1 MRSNAMQRGVLT
13 LAGVVSAL
21 AAGAAVAQMATGA
34 TETSPRV
41 DAIRKAGALRVGVLA
56 NAPWLIENMS
66 GQGEAWSGPAWILAQ
81 EYARRLKV
89 KLEPIPVS
97 HETKVPVLASNQVDI
112 SITPLAE
119 TPERLKVVDFIIY
132 SNTSVCMFGLSSNPK
147 FSAAKSVDD
156 LNKPGVTIAYYTGG
170 GEGGWVK
177 ERFRKAQLRGVAVAG
192 AAPTVAASVGSSLT
206 RIVSGCGGAIL
217 RLYGPRWLKPVVVLY
232 IDYMRAIP
240 VLVVIVWTFFALPIA
255 AGLTMPPFAAALLA
269 LTIHL
274 AAYAAEIVRAGIESV
289 RPGQT
294 RAALTLGMSRRQ
306 VLRRIILPQ
315 ASVRML
321 PAFGSL
327 LSITI
332 KDTAIA
338 SVIAVPELMR
348 QSETL
353 AGQSFQPLEVYTFAM
368 LVYFVLL
375 FPVTRGVDRFY
386 RSVAHLGRS

>member
-1 MRSNAMQRGVLT
+1 MEFDFSVIGDHARF
-13 LAGVVSAL
+13 LAYGIAITVALSVVSGL
-21 AAGAAVAQMATGA
+21 
-34 TETSPRV
+34 TS
-41 DAIRKAGALRVGVLA
+41 
-56 NAPWLIENMS
+56 
-66 GQGEAWSGPAWILAQ
+66 
-81 EYARRLKV
+81 
-89 KLEPIPVS
+89 
-97 HETKVPVLASNQVDI
+97 
-112 SITPLAE
+112 
-119 TPERLKVVDFIIY
+119 
-132 SNTSVCMFGLSSNPK
+132 
-147 FSAAKSVDD
+147 
-156 LNKPGVTIAYYTGG
+156 
-170 GEGGWVK
+170 
-177 ERFRKAQLRGVAVAG
+177 
-192 AAPTVAASVGSSLT
+192 
-206 RIVSGCGGAIL
+206 IVSGFGVAML

-232 IDYMRAIP
+232 IDSMRAIP
-240 VLVVIVWTFFALPIA
+240 VLVVIVWTFFALPIV
-255 AGLTMPPFAAALLA
+255 AGLTMPPVAAALLA

-315 ASVRML
+315 AIVRML

-348 QSETL
+348 QSETV
-353 AGQSFQPLEVYTFAM
+353 AGQSFQPIEVYTFAM
-368 LVYFVLL
+368 LVYFLLL